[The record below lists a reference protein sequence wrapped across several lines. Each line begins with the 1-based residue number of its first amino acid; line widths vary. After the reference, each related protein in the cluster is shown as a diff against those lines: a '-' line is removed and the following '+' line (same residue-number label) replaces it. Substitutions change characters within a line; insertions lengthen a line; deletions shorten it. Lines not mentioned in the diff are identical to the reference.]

1 MSVFIIALKEI
12 VRLIFIIVVYFKK
25 NVITENQKKINRTW
39 YLNEDMKGRK

>member
-39 YLNEDMKGRK
+39 ST

>member
-12 VRLIFIIVVYFKK
+12 VRLIFIIIVYFKK